1 MIHFSICPWVGIA
14 RLRDFVPR
22 VRSAKA
28 AGPKPTA
35 GRQEMLMRI
44 NRWFLFAVVPLLSG
58 LTGTAA
64 TATPLVTYP
73 FNDNTDGSS
82 GFAYTTFDS
91 GVLSSSAVS
100 KGSGLGEYSV
110 GTDSWS
116 GTTQVLKTGPGT
128 SVANATATDAFTND
142 WFFQFTLTPTSSI
155 DIRSIEADWSRGG
168 NTAVRGWFVRSS
180 LDTYA
185 TDLYSNQT
193 PIGTPTGLQN
203 VGFNI
208 TGFTGLSTPVD
219 FRFYI
224 YTPST
229 GRYMDFQNVTF
240 NTTAVPE
247 PSSFLPLS
255 AGFVGVITLCRSRQ
269 GGRLGRPRVGSY
281 T

>member
-14 RLRDFVPR
+14 RLRDFVTR

-58 LTGTAA
+58 LTGTAV

-116 GTTQVLKTGPGT
+116 GTTQVL
-128 SVANATATDAFTND
+128 
-142 WFFQFTLTPTSSI
+142 
-155 DIRSIEADWSRGG
+155 
-168 NTAVRGWFVRSS
+168 
-180 LDTYA
+180 
-185 TDLYSNQT
+185 
-193 PIGTPTGLQN
+193 
-203 VGFNI
+203 
-208 TGFTGLSTPVD
+208 
-219 FRFYI
+219 
-224 YTPST
+224 
-229 GRYMDFQNVTF
+229 
-240 NTTAVPE
+240 
-247 PSSFLPLS
+247 
-255 AGFVGVITLCRSRQ
+255 
-269 GGRLGRPRVGSY
+269 
-281 T
+281 